1 MSDTIP
7 DSEDPFEYVSDTL
20 IVARDEVN
28 DAQNSIDVGP
38 TGYDME
44 LFREDHAEDLDAIQG
59 AIQSMRDR
67 ERTLVEIQKL
77 AEGADESY
85 ESLNTALEFLSDV
98 SDGMGELDPTNEKV
112 NHAGTITVEGT
123 EYEVRLVPVGED
135 E

>member
-20 IVARDEVN
+20 IIARDEVN
-28 DAQNSIDVGP
+28 EAQNSIDVGP
-38 TGYDME
+38 TGHDME

-67 ERTLVEIQKL
+67 ERALVEMQKL

-85 ESLNTALEFLSDV
+85 ESLNAALEFLSDV

-112 NHAGTITVEGT
+112 EPAGSLTIDGT
-123 EYEVRLVPVGED
+123 EYEVRLVEVPED